1 MKGRREG
8 PDDPVE
14 GHDNAGNPAP
24 DFRYTLLTTPT
35 VDRRLDSK
43 VLEEAIK
50 RHVVSQVSEGTSG
63 ASPAGDDEVPGM
75 APDTMLDAL
84 LVSDQAFLDTVVPSL
99 IDNAVSLHTFYRVIV
114 RPVAA
119 RLGDLWCE
127 DEINFVKVEIISMR
141 LRLMCNQLVA
151 RRMAGRTPWLE
162 DERRRVLLAHTGGD
176 RHTLGFSMAEAF
188 FQDAGWH
195 VAGGSDLEPGAEYY
209 DTLRDGHFSLVALA
223 FSRDDACDPTELAV
237 RTRMAS
243 ANPHLK
249 ICYGGVAVSANPDR
263 YRVAGA
269 DIVAIDAPDALRQAE
284 RMLAG
289 GRGGSRDARGVMEP
303 LSSVAGHEPLDGH
316 E

>member
-14 GHDNAGNPAP
+14 GQDDAGKPAP
-24 DFRYTLLTTPT
+24 DFRYTLLNTPT
-35 VDRRLDSK
+35 VDRRLDSNL
-43 VLEEAIK
+43 LEKAIK
-50 RHVVSQVSEGTSG
+50 RHVVAQVRDGGGNGVDRS
-63 ASPAGDDEVPGM
+63 DQVPGM
-75 APDTMLDAL
+75 EPDMLLDAL

-209 DTLRDGHFSLVALA
+209 EALRHGHFSLVALA

-243 ANPHLK
+243 SNQHLK

-269 DIVAIDAPDALRQAE
+269 DIVAVDAPDALRQAE
-284 RMLAG
+284 TMLLG
-289 GRGGSRDARGVMEP
+289 SRGGSREARGPMEP
-303 LSSVAGHEPLDGH
+303 LSSVSDHEPLDGH